1 MNPKEL
7 SIYHL
12 VRRPKVKVE
21 KAPLLIMLHGYG
33 SNEADLFSFA
43 DELPD
48 ELFILSVRAPI
59 QIPMGGYAWYE
70 IHWGSTTGKFS
81 DDEQAIDSREI
92 ISNFID
98 EAVEAYPVDPDNV
111 TLVGFSQGCILSL
124 AVGLSYPEKVKNIV
138 GLSGYLNPEII
149 TKGIETRDFSQLSVY
164 LSHGTADQVIP
175 VQWARKTAPFLD
187 SLGIPNVYSE
197 YPVGHGVAPQNFREL
212 KNWLEKHI

>member
-1 MNPKEL
+1 MNSEEL

-12 VRRPKVKVE
+12 VRKPKVKVE
-21 KAPLLIMLHGYG
+21 KAPLLVMLHGYG

-43 DELPD
+43 DELPN
-48 ELFILSVRAPI
+48 ELFILSLRAPI

-70 IHWGSTTGKFS
+70 IHWGNTTGKFS
-81 DDEQAIDSREI
+81 DDEQAIDSREK
-92 ISNFID
+92 ISHFID
-98 EAVEAYPVDPDNV
+98 EALASYPVDPDNV

-124 AVGLSYPEKVKNIV
+124 AVALSYPKKIKNVV
-138 GLSGYLNPEII
+138 GLSGYINPDII
-149 TKGIETRDFSQLSVY
+149 KKGVENRDFKHLSVY

-187 SLGIPNVYSE
+187 SLGISNVYSE

-212 KNWLEKHI
+212 LIWLVKHI